1 MKTRHIIKKNIL
13 YVLNAL
19 LWTFSYSPEIRR
31 KKPININFV
40 FHAESIAN
48 KKIFGKLMDFCKKF
62 FDHTHAK
69 PTLCITTPFC
79 PQTQC
84 QFEEFNITIGEYE
97 KRVRDV
103 SVFAEIG
110 YHGHFFRRIT
120 HKNESSELYS
130 ELFKNKN
137 KEIFSSM
144 WEHKLLPV
152 SHLNYDSS
160 LIKEQMHAEF
170 NWLKEQKIYPITY
183 VAGWWFLNDDII
195 KQLEDFGIRVDCSI
209 RRNHTNTFGK
219 KFIKD
224 NKIPQRGE
232 PFILSPSQ
240 NIIEIQSVFY
250 PIHHPR
256 LTRNM
261 LKNVIDFRPDKEL
274 FIVFPSHET
283 ELLEFRREFWASI
296 KVLTKLD
303 YIKWTNLSKMN
314 RLARA
319 EWKL

>member
-1 MKTRHIIKKNIL
+1 MKTRHRIKKNIL

-62 FDHTHAK
+62 LNHTHAK
-69 PTLCITTPFC
+69 VTLCITTPYC

-84 QFEEFNITIGEYE
+84 QLKEFNITIGEYE

-103 SVFAEIG
+103 SGFAEIG

-130 ELFKNKN
+130 ELLKNKN
-137 KEIFSSM
+137 KEI
-144 WEHKLLPV
+144 LPI

-170 NWLKEQKIYPITY
+170 NWLKEQNIYPITY
-183 VAGWWFLNDDII
+183 VAGWWFLTDDII
-195 KQLEDFGIRVDCSI
+195 KQLEDFGIKVDCSI

-219 KFIKD
+219 KFVED
-224 NKIPQRGE
+224 DKISQRGE
-232 PFILSPSQ
+232 PFILSPSKK
-240 NIIEIQSVFY
+240 IIEIQSVFY
-250 PIHHPR
+250 PIEHPR
-256 LTRNM
+256 ATYLNLRNVM
-261 LKNVIDFRPDKEL
+261 NFRPDKEL
-274 FIVFPSHET
+274 FLVFPSHEG
-283 ELLEFRREFWASI
+283 ELLEFNREFWANI
-296 KVLTKLD
+296 KMLTKLD
-303 YIKWTNLSKMN
+303 HIKWTNLSEMD